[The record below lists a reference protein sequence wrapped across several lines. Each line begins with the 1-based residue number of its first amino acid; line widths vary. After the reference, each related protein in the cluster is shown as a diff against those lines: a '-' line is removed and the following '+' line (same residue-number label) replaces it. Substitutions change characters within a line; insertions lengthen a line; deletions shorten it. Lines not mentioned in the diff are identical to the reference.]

1 MKTVQ
6 PLLALAL
13 LATTAASVP
22 TALRVDNVPEYPLS
36 LDVPEDFDWNLQ
48 EMRLVQFAPDAEP
61 VWMTEL
67 EKVIPISVFPGHSLI
82 KSRSK
87 PRLRD

>member
-6 PLLALAL
+6 PLLALVL
-13 LATTAASVP
+13 LAATATSIPA
-22 TALRVDNVPEYPLS
+22 ALRVDNAPQYSLS
-36 LDVPEDFDWNLQ
+36 LEVPEDFDWNLQ
-48 EMRLVQFAPDAEP
+48 EIRLVQFSPDTEP
-61 VWMTEL
+61 VLMTEL
-67 EKVIPISVFPGHSLI
+67 EKVTPISMSSGTSLI